1 MMSGRRM
8 PLIAGIV
15 MAALVVM
22 AFLFLVSP
30 KRAQVSQ
37 AETTLDDA
45 RAQEFTLRA
54 QVASLKQAEAEAP
67 TNRRIIRQVEQ
78 QLPPTADP
86 QGFIL
91 LLKNAADKAGVD
103 LTQQTIGTPTA
114 GANGVTTIPINL
126 SLTGSYFSQ
135 DEYLFQLET
144 LPRAAKV
151 VSVSM
156 APAGTAGA
164 TTTSGQLTMQ
174 VTMELYTTDVS
185 AGPGSDPGPTGGTA
199 TAPTTPT
206 G

>member
-1 MMSGRRM
+1 MRGRRTTV
-8 PLIAGIV
+8 IAGVV
-15 MAALVVM
+15 MAGLVLL

-37 AETTLDDA
+37 AQTALEE
-45 RAQEFTLRA
+45 AQAQNGTLRS
-54 QVASLKQAEAEAP
+54 QLGSLKQAEIEAP
-67 TNRRIIRQVEQ
+67 ANRKLIRRVEQ

-103 LTQQTIGTPTA
+103 LTQQTIGAPVA
-114 GANGVTTIPINL
+114 GANGVTTIPITV
-126 SLTGSYFSQ
+126 SLTGTYFSL

-151 VSVSM
+151 SAISM
-156 APAGTAGA
+156 APAGTEGA
-164 TTTSGQLTMQ
+164 TTSAGRLTMQ
-174 VTMELYTTDVS
+174 VTMELYTTDIS
-185 AGPGSDPGPTGGTA
+185 AGPGSDPGPTVGTVP
-199 TAPTTPT
+199 APT